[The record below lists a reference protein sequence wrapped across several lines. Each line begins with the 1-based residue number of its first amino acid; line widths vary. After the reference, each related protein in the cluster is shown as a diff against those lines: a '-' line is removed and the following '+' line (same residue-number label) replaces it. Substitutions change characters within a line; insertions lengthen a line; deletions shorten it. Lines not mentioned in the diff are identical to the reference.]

1 MNAGMISN
9 GKRKLVIY
17 KYTRLQVKS
26 SFECDLME
34 IKMNS
39 FSPLDHVSEYEV
51 I

>member
-1 MNAGMISN
+1 MNVGMILN
-9 GKRKLVIY
+9 GKKKLVIN
-17 KYTRLQVKS
+17 KYICLQVKS

-39 FSPLDHVSEYEV
+39 FFFLDYVSEYEV